1 MTLHIY
7 GRTDGTWLTLSDSW
21 TTSRAS
27 GGKRVVKNPDTTKYL
42 TFPTD
47 HTSWKPGDFAA
58 IVMTYGRAEFRKP
71 NCATNDTA
79 ISVLQSGLTV
89 TPAPAI
95 TSLSELVD
103 HMWMPVF
110 ERWYDCDQCAVE
122 RDKANDPANID
133 SSDAQFP
140 NDLDE
145 YVSNNCGHT
154 ELSVV
159 AVAIN
164 SADGHQCCIREW
176 GEEPRY
182 IVQPDRNF
190 QSSGDGAASCLIAPE
205 SNLIEHLDE
214 VLSRLDRHFDRLAQE
229 AEDYD
234 RSSGISGN
242 GPIGGTRYAWTL
254 SPTEGFRE
262 LPARAIRPTS
272 DSDTV

>member
-58 IVMTYGRAEFRKP
+58 IAMTYGRAEFRKP

-79 ISVLQSGLTV
+79 ISVLQSGLTL

-110 ERWYDCDQCAVE
+110 ELMRSDDGVGQLTRTFTGMVGVRRR
-122 RDKANDPANID
+122 RDRDPN
-133 SSDAQFP
+133 
-140 NDLDE
+140 
-145 YVSNNCGHT
+145 GRR
-154 ELSVV
+154 
-159 AVAIN
+159 AVAL
-164 SADGHQCCIREW
+164 GYEK
-176 GEEPRY
+176 
-182 IVQPDRNF
+182 DRKK
-190 QSSGDGAASCLIAPE
+190 
-205 SNLIEHLDE
+205 
-214 VLSRLDRHFDRLAQE
+214 
-229 AEDYD
+229 
-234 RSSGISGN
+234 
-242 GPIGGTRYAWTL
+242 
-254 SPTEGFRE
+254 
-262 LPARAIRPTS
+262 
-272 DSDTV
+272 